1 VLNKS
6 ERLSIVALMEA
17 ADFELL
23 VEEFYNKRQSG
34 IEFSELRKEL
44 EDSGLRAEEVAEIL
58 AEVNERELNN
68 LAFSDTQINPKVFL
82 FLGIATLLSGL
93 GLAYFLNSIAVDANY
108 QLLNAIPV
116 AGSLVLFYNYYNQ
129 KNRSRRGR

>member
-1 VLNKS
+1 MLNKS

>member
-1 VLNKS
+1 MLNKS

-44 EDSGLRAEEVAEIL
+44 EDSGLRTEEVAEIL